1 MDKCGKLDEKVEG
14 IDESVFEKMDLDLA
28 EEVLVFKI
36 SIKSIFLNIKFLIL
50 ILSNRLKHGTNF

>member
-28 EEVLVFKI
+28 EEVLVFKM
-36 SIKSIFLNIKFLIL
+36 SIKSMFLKC
-50 ILSNRLKHGTNF
+50 